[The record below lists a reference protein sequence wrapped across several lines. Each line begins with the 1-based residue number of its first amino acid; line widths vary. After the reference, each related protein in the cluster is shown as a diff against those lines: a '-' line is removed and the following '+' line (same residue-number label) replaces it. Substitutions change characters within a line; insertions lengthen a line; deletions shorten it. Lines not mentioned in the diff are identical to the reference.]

1 MKRKKKAKKAT
12 VRTRVKKTSALT
24 SKSYHGHIDQYLK
37 EVQMIA
43 GQIDRKQ
50 INKMINILVHVREK
64 KGRLFFL
71 GVGGSA
77 ANASHAVN
85 DFRKIGHIEAY
96 TPVDN
101 VAELT
106 ARTNDDGWETIF
118 ARWLDRSSIGK
129 KDAVMVFSVGG
140 GNAEKN
146 VSANIV
152 HALDHAKKKGAK
164 IMGIVSR
171 DGGYTAKMADACV
184 IIPVVNP
191 DNVTAH
197 AESWQAVIWHSI
209 VLHPMFKRIEATWES
224 IAKK

>member
-1 MKRKKKAKKAT
+1 MKRKKTPQKKGKRSL
-12 VRTRVKKTSALT
+12 RTHKQ
-24 SKSYHGHIDQYLK
+24 SYHDHIHQYMD

-43 GQIDRKQ
+43 RQIDREA
-50 INKMINILVHVREK
+50 INDMINILVKLRDA

-85 DFRKIGHIEAY
+85 DFRKIGHMEAY

-118 ARWLDRSSIGK
+118 ARWLERSGLNN
-129 KDAVMVFSVGG
+129 KDAIMVFSVGG

-146 VSANIV
+146 ISANIV

-184 IIPVVNP
+184 IVPVVNP

-197 AESWQAVIWHSI
+197 AESWQAVIWHSM
-209 VLHPMFKRIEATWES
+209 VLHPLFKRIEATWES
-224 IAKK
+224 IEKK